1 MTRLNARSTSCSA
14 TITLVASALLGLGVV
29 MVFSASA
36 SLTAPPITADPL
48 RNPSVRQAA
57 FSFIALVV
65 MLWVSLYPYRRWE
78 IRDGASFQW
87 PVILMLV
94 TVILLLLVL
103 IPGGG
108 EIRNGARRWL
118 SLGPAG
124 VDLGFQPSEVAK
136 LAIVLFLAGVCAKLG
151 KRLRRFWSGL
161 LPTVAIVGIAIA
173 LVGVEDFGT
182 AALLAVVTGG
192 VLVASRARLRHLLL
206 VAVPAIA
213 AMTGFVLSRP
223 YRVARLLTFLDP
235 YADPQ
240 GRGYHQI
247 QSLIAIASGGWSG
260 HGLGAGIQKYGYL
273 PEGRSDFI
281 FAVVCEELGVIGGAA
296 LIALFLILLWQGRRA
311 MSAAPN
317 EFGRLLALG
326 VTLTIGIQAAM
337 NIAVVTVTVPTKGIA
352 LPLVSAGGTG
362 DLVFAVMLG
371 LLISVARD
379 CRDARRRAA
388 SPADPPGTQRS
399 GGRTRNLASTA

>member
-1 MTRLNARSTSCSA
+1 MTRLDTRSTSCSA

-36 SLTAPPITADPL
+36 SLTAAPITTDPL

-94 TVILLLLVL
+94 TAILLLLVL
-103 IPGGG
+103 IPGIG
-108 EIRNGARRWL
+108 EIRNGARRWF

-136 LAIVLFLAGVCAKLG
+136 LSIVLFLAGVCAKLG
-151 KRLRRFWSGL
+151 KRLRRFWSGF

-192 VLVASRARLRHLLL
+192 VLLASRARLRHVLL
-206 VAVPAIA
+206 VGVPTVA
-213 AMTGFVLSRP
+213 AMTGFVLARP

-311 MSAAPN
+311 MSAAPS

-326 VTLTIGIQAAM
+326 ATLTIGIQAAM

-362 DLVFAVMLG
+362 DLVFGVMLG

-379 CRDARRRAA
+379 CRSVRRTP
-388 SPADPPGTQRS
+388 SPANPSRTPRS
-399 GGRTRNLASTA
+399 GGRPQNLTSTA